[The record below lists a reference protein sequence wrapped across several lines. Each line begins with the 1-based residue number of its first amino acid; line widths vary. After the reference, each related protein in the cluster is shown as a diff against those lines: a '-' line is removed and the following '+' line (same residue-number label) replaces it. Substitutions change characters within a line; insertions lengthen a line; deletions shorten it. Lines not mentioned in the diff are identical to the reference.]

1 MWWSISVGLVLALVP
16 CDVVGPLADAL
27 RQHYVFEDVGARM
40 AGSVETHRDA
50 YRAVTGKELAEAV
63 TNDLRSL
70 TNDKHVLVRLAAND
84 AMVPAA
90 KSGGHFDAVQRVE
103 ILPGNVGYIDL
114 RGFERRSATSDAK
127 IVAAFTLV
135 HDTDALIIDLR
146 ANGGGNPD
154 MVAFVSSYLLDGPTL
169 LAEMRHRE
177 APVESLT
184 SPPRPAG
191 ALRAN
196 TPLFLLTSHN
206 TFSAGEGFA
215 FILQHLGR
223 ARVIGERTA
232 GAAHAGRAY
241 PLPCGFEAII
251 PNTAV
256 VLPGTTKDWEG
267 AGVVPD
273 IEVAAD
279 RALEVAMKA
288 PAGLPAPH
296 RGDD

>member
-1 MWWSISVGLVLALVP
+1 MGPAVLALALLFVGLFSYAEP

-40 AGSVETHRDA
+40 AATLEANRKSYGEL
-50 YRAVTGKELAEAV
+50 TGQALANAI
-63 TNDLRSL
+63 TKDLRTL
-70 TNDKHVLVRLAAND
+70 TNDRHVLVRLVGSQASA
-84 AMVPAA
+84 PAA
-90 KSGGHFDAVQRVE
+90 PAHHFDAVQRVE
-103 ILPGNVGYIDL
+103 ILPGNVGYLDL
-114 RGFERRSATSDAK
+114 RGFERRSFTSDAK
-127 IVAAFTLV
+127 IAAAFELL
-135 HDTDALIIDLR
+135 HDADALIIDLR

-154 MVAFVSSYLLDGPTL
+154 MVALVSSYLMNGGTL

-177 APVESLT
+177 APLEQLST
-184 SPPRPAG
+184 PPRPAG
-191 ALRAN
+191 ALR
-196 TPLFLLTSHN
+196 TDIPLFLLTSHE

-267 AGVVPD
+267 TGVVPD
-273 IEVAAD
+273 VEVAAD
-279 RALEVAMKA
+279 HALDAAMKIA
-288 PAGLPAPH
+288 L
-296 RGDD
+296 RR